1 MAKKIFKRILQI
13 IPILIAVTFIVYLIM
28 SLTPGEPARLILGE
42 NASQEAIDA
51 FNEEY
56 GINRP
61 FLVRY
66 FTYVKDI
73 IVNRS
78 FGKSWRT
85 GRDVMREVLA
95 RFPVTFYVAV
105 FSVTVAS
112 LIGVP
117 LGVISAVK
125 QYSPIDNILRFIS
138 MLVASFP
145 PFWLGMI
152 LVLIF
157 ALGLHLF
164 PPNGSDSARYFVL
177 PVLTIALPNAAS
189 FLRFTRSTMLET
201 IRQDYIR
208 TARAKG
214 LPEKKVLVGHAL
226 RNALLPIITLIGTS
240 FGRLLGG
247 VVIIENVFALQGL
260 GQFAL
265 TAINSKDI
273 PQAMASVIFLS
284 TMSCLIILVVDIIY
298 SLVDPRIKAE

>member
-95 RFPVTFYVAV
+95 RFPVTLYVAV

>member
-1 MAKKIFKRILQI
+1 MAKKIVKRILQI
-13 IPILIAVTFIVYLIM
+13 IPILLAVTFIVFFLM

-61 FLVRY
+61 FLERY
-66 FTYVKDI
+66 FTYIKDI

-78 FGKSWRT
+78 FGRSWRT

-95 RFPVTFYVAV
+95 RFPVTFYVAIC
-105 FSVTVAS
+105 SVTLAT

-125 QYSPIDNILRFIS
+125 QYSPTDNILRFFS
-138 MLVASFP
+138 MLIASFP

-152 LVLIF
+152 LVLVF
-157 ALGLHLF
+157 SLDLHIF
-164 PPNGSDSARYFVL
+164 PPNGSESAIYYVL

-214 LPEKKVLVGHAL
+214 LPENKVLVGHAL
-226 RNALLPIITLIGTS
+226 RNAMLPIVTLIGTS

-284 TMSCLIILVVDIIY
+284 TMSCLVILVVDIIY
-298 SLVDPRIKAE
+298 DLIDPRIKSE

>member
-95 RFPVTFYVAV
+95 RFPVTLYVAV

-125 QYSPIDNILRFIS
+125 QYSPIDTILRFIS